1 MASTSRLR
9 VDAGIFESPV
19 TGAQALAYAGWVGLS
34 GGQAQRVALARA
46 MVTDPAV
53 VFADE
58 PTGSSDSARARRPGT
73 RSGRPCHG
81 TTLVI
86 AATHDRDLTA
96 WTDRTIQ
103 LFDGLAMSSTSDD
116 DGDVRPAPYTS
127 GGDRG

>member
-58 PTGSSDSARARRPGT
+58 PTGSSDSASSERVVQELARVVRATVRR
-73 RSGRPCHG
+73 
-81 TTLVI
+81 
-86 AATHDRDLTA
+86 
-96 WTDRTIQ
+96 W
-103 LFDGLAMSSTSDD
+103 
-116 DGDVRPAPYTS
+116 
-127 GGDRG
+127 